1 MQWHPVKDPVPLSSH
16 VNKSL
21 FTLFT
26 ILPGLN
32 MNSKTASS
40 EILLAAI
47 LDYKKRKEKYKKK
60 KRQEIAAY
68 LLFITPVRKK
78 KVFRT

>member
-1 MQWHPVKDPVPLSSH
+1 
-16 VNKSL
+16 
-21 FTLFT
+21 
-26 ILPGLN
+26 

-47 LDYKKRKEKYKKK
+47 LDYKKRKEKYIK

-68 LLFITPVRKK
+68 LLYITPVRKK
-78 KVFRT
+78 KGIPDLSGRYSSLSIDCQQ

>member
-1 MQWHPVKDPVPLSSH
+1 M
-16 VNKSL
+16 
-21 FTLFT
+21 

-47 LDYKKRKEKYKKK
+47 LDYKKRKEKYIKKK
-60 KRQEIAAY
+60 KRQGIAAY
-68 LLFITPVRKK
+68 LLYITPVRKK
-78 KVFRT
+78 KGIPDLSGRYSSLSIDCQQ